1 MPVTIELQITESEK
15 SALIA
20 VLPLV
25 SYINNPDPIKLS
37 VFKHVADNA
46 LSALESDQFRFS
58 AIELYVISLC
68 VDAGITLCSGQTA
81 GFFAAGTPILEW
93 QRKLAPHY
101 FSLRKLAPILGEFVD
116 EKLR

>member
-15 SALIA
+15 TALIT

-25 SYINNPDPIKLS
+25 QYISISNPIRFGL
-37 VFKHVADNA
+37 FKHAADNA
-46 LSALESDQFRFS
+46 LSKLETDQFLFS
-58 AIELYVISLC
+58 AIELQVVSLC
-68 VDAGITLCSGQTA
+68 VDAGVTLCSGQTA